1 MSLSPVPLHNCLERQ
16 PPRRKGALQRLSRRS
31 ARGHADCLLA
41 VDRVFCL
48 NDPVLQETST
58 MPITLANPA
67 LSTHAVPH
75 PFHTLTDTPSAQRP
89 VPPLSEL
96 LRPEPARTLPL
107 IVHSHLRWGPGS
119 ERPRQIF
126 SRLSTHHPVL
136 FVEPPMYGALDTPA
150 LQWSEPH
157 PNVCRAI
164 PLLPLT
170 LQGGEDVQRAAIAA
184 LLEAWMRGQTRA
196 ASPPQHGQSAPD
208 RRMTERF
215 QGAVQWFCSPMDA
228 PSLIGRFGTVG
239 AVYDRAGALA
249 HPQRSA
255 PDFAERDRSLV
266 RQAHLV
272 FFTTDL
278 GNAARIPRA
287 RLDGNGQRHA
297 HRHGHGHGS
306 RFDHDRASGPTQ
318 RDPAEARARRA
329 VWDGVVGCMRQR
341 LRVTFEA
348 DSPARLPPAFIAA
361 SAAAFGLH

>member
-1 MSLSPVPLHNCLERQ
+1 MASTWRLSR
-16 PPRRKGALQRLSRRS
+16 RLSRRS
-31 ARGHADCLLA
+31 VHGHADCLLA
-41 VDRVFCL
+41 VDRVVCL
-48 NDPVLQETST
+48 NNPVLRETFT
-58 MPITLANPA
+58 MPTTLATPA
-67 LSTHAVPH
+67 LRTHAVPH
-75 PFHTLTDTPSAQRP
+75 PFHTLTDTPSTARA

-126 SRLSTHHPVL
+126 SRLSMHHPVL

-170 LQGGEDVQRAAIAA
+170 LQGGEDIQRAAIAA

-196 ASPPQHGQSAPD
+196 ASQPQHGQSATD

-215 QGAVQWFCSPMDA
+215 KGAVQWFCSPMDA

-266 RQAHLV
+266 RQAQLV

-278 GNAARIPRA
+278 GGAARIPRA
-287 RLDGNGQRHA
+287 RLDGNGLRHA
-297 HRHGHGHGS
+297 HRNGHGS
-306 RFDHDRASGPTQ
+306 RLDHDRTAGQPQ

-348 DSPARLPPAFIAA
+348 DSPARLPPEFIAA
-361 SAAAFGLH
+361 SAVAFGLH

>member
-1 MSLSPVPLHNCLERQ
+1 MMRTILASPELRT
-16 PPRRKGALQRLSRRS
+16 RALPYPYNR
-31 ARGHADCLLA
+31 
-41 VDRVFCL
+41 
-48 NDPVLQETST
+48 
-58 MPITLANPA
+58 
-67 LSTHAVPH
+67 
-75 PFHTLTDTPSAQRP
+75 LTDTPSTACP
-89 VPPLSEL
+89 VPPLCEL

-126 SRLSTHHPVL
+126 SRLSMHHPVL
-136 FVEPPMYGALDTPA
+136 FVEPPMYGALDAPA

-164 PLLPLT
+164 PLLPIT
-170 LQGGEDVQRAAIAA
+170 LQGGEDVQRAAIAT

-196 ASPPQHGQSAPD
+196 ASQTRQGRLAID

-255 PDFAERDRSLV
+255 PDFTERDRSLV
-266 RQAHLV
+266 RQAQLV

-278 GNAARIPRA
+278 GSGARIPRS
-287 RLDGNGQRHA
+287 RLDSNALRHA
-297 HRHGHGHGS
+297 HHNGHGNGHGNRIDPEQMS
-306 RFDHDRASGPTQ
+306 RPAQ
-318 RDPAEARARRA
+318 RDQVEARARRA

-341 LRVTFEA
+341 LRVRFEA
-348 DSPARLPPAFIAA
+348 DSPPRLPPEFMAA